1 MADPYWRYSASADRG
16 LPSYMQSSASILSS
30 QSWKPSYPDPS
41 SSSVLQ
47 RDIMGSRLGA
57 GIGAHLESS
66 SNGYPSSWEDRY
78 LNGSR
83 DILHG
88 TEPGIPSILKDRPDS
103 LRKDDDIPAGGGDS
117 NVLFVDALP
126 SDCSR
131 REVSHLFRPFRGFK
145 EIRLVHKE
153 PRHSADKAMVL
164 CFVEF
169 TDSIHALTAL
179 EALQGY
185 KFDNKKPDSPA
196 LRIQFAHFPFQL
208 PPDDTHIPSQPSPKK
223 AHIPSQPPL
232 DSARF
237 PSHPPSNSAHFSS
250 QLLPDNAAYPS
261 KLPHD
266 SAHFPSQQP
275 RDNAHFPSQQ
285 PHDGAHFPSQQPRD
299 GAHFPSQQPRDGA
312 HFPSQQPR
320 DIVHYPSKLLRDS
333 VHYSSQQPRDS
344 AHFPSQQ
351 PRDSAHFPSQ
361 LPHDSAHFPSQLPHN
376 STHFPS
382 QLSSHGE
389 EQDLAIP
396 REKELAVQDE
406 EPVVVKKKLKRGS
419 SKKKEKA
426 EDFKNKQKKFCIKC
440 KQNHFEDCYSSFAIS
455 SATVI
460 LMNQEDE
467 VDEIK
472 EAPGTKQK
480 QQWLCGFEVSC

>member
-1 MADPYWRYSASADRG
+1 MTVARDELRMVVAWLGTRRRREEYAGAVLSPALPFSLPFHPGGRNKKLQVKLSTEQQQWRILIGDTA
-16 LPSYMQSSASILSS
+16 LPLTE
-30 QSWKPSYPDPS
+30 
-41 SSSVLQ
+41 
-47 RDIMGSRLGA
+47 IMGSRLGA

-208 PPDDTHIPSQPSPKK
+208 SPDDTHIPSQPSPKK
-223 AHIPSQPPL
+223 AHIPSLPPL
-232 DSARF
+232 DSA
-237 PSHPPSNSAHFSS
+237 
-250 QLLPDNAAYPS
+250 Q
-261 KLPHD
+261 
-266 SAHFPSQQP
+266 
-275 RDNAHFPSQQ
+275 
-285 PHDGAHFPSQQPRD
+285 
-299 GAHFPSQQPRDGA
+299 
-312 HFPSQQPR
+312 
-320 DIVHYPSKLLRDS
+320 
-333 VHYSSQQPRDS
+333 
-344 AHFPSQQ
+344 
-351 PRDSAHFPSQ
+351 
-361 LPHDSAHFPSQLPHN
+361 
-376 STHFPS
+376 
-382 QLSSHGE
+382 
-389 EQDLAIP
+389 
-396 REKELAVQDE
+396 LAVQDE